1 MAWARAQSPS
11 HSRKRGSRS
20 GASPVV
26 EHLERVGPRARARA
40 WACDPARVGKGNTGI
55 AGGGGL
61 DAKCRVL
68 TETAGGPS
76 LARGRLVPWRPV
88 VTGPPSVEAH
98 KPTVRAPSSRGCGW
112 FTSAR
117 SLSLS
122 LYLADA
128 GVSPEL
134 EALKRGFMR
143 GESPELGPLKREGR
157 ACARA
162 AREREALAKR
172 SSARTQALKP
182 SLARSLA
189 RR

>member
-1 MAWARAQSPS
+1 MGASPKARASRERERGSRAKGASPKARASLERGFMLGREPESSSFSRERGGLVRARAQWLST
-11 HSRKRGSRS
+11 SREWGLVLGREPGR
-20 GASPVV
+20 
-26 EHLERVGPRARARA
+26 
-40 WACDPARVGKGNTGI
+40 DPARVGKGTTGI

-76 LARGRLVPWRPV
+76 LACGRLVPWRPV

-122 LYLADA
+122 LYT
-128 GVSPEL
+128 SQT
-134 EALKRGFMR
+134 
-143 GESPELGPLKREGR
+143 R
-157 ACARA
+157 A
-162 AREREALAKR
+162 
-172 SSARTQALKP
+172 
-182 SLARSLA
+182 
-189 RR
+189 

>member
-1 MAWARAQSPS
+1 MLGREPESSSFSRERERGSRAKGASPKARASLERGFMLGREPESSSFSRERGGLVRARAQWLST
-11 HSRKRGSRS
+11 SREWGLMLGREPGR
-20 GASPVV
+20 
-26 EHLERVGPRARARA
+26 
-40 WACDPARVGKGNTGI
+40 DPARVGKGNTGI

-117 SLSLS
+117 SLSLYTS
-122 LYLADA
+122 QT
-128 GVSPEL
+128 
-134 EALKRGFMR
+134 
-143 GESPELGPLKREGR
+143 R
-157 ACARA
+157 A
-162 AREREALAKR
+162 
-172 SSARTQALKP
+172 
-182 SLARSLA
+182 
-189 RR
+189 

>member
-76 LARGRLVPWRPV
+76 LACGRLVPWRPV

-122 LYLADA
+122 IPRRRGREPRAR
-128 GVSPEL
+128 GSL
-134 EALKRGFMR
+134 ERGFMR

-182 SLARSLA
+182 SLAR
-189 RR
+189 R

>member
-1 MAWARAQSPS
+1 MGASPKARASRERERGSRAKGASPKARASLERGFTAWARAQSPS

-55 AGGGGL
+55 AGGGGGL

-76 LARGRLVPWRPV
+76 LACGRLVPWRPV

-122 LYLADA
+122 I
-128 GVSPEL
+128 PRR
-134 EALKRGFMR
+134 RGREPRAR
-143 GESPELGPLKREGR
+143 GSQEGLH
-157 ACARA
+157 AWG
-162 AREREALAKR
+162 
-172 SSARTQALKP
+172 KP
-182 SLARSLA
+182 
-189 RR
+189 

>member
-1 MAWARAQSPS
+1 MGASPKARA
-11 HSRKRGSRS
+11 SRERERGSRS

-117 SLSLS
+117 SLSL
-122 LYLADA
+122 YLADA

-134 EALKRGFMR
+134 EALSRGASCVGKALSLGLSRER
-143 GESPELGPLKREGR
+143 GGL
-157 ACARA
+157 
-162 AREREALAKR
+162 ARERRER
-172 SSARTQALKP
+172 GRPWPSARVHAHK
-182 SLARSLA
+182 R
-189 RR
+189 